1 MILRNAIKKVIKN
14 SDSTSLRTILIV
26 SFVWQTCAVVGLVGY
41 LSHRNGQNAVNDVVA
56 QLRNEI
62 TISIKE
68 HLDNYTSK
76 PHIINQLTVDAIER
90 GDLNLDLDRRSVKAE
105 RYLWQTM
112 RLFGK
117 NITWI
122 SLGSQRG
129 GEYLG
134 IYRNEKDR
142 YLEIVVSNSSTTN
155 QNHYY
160 LLDSLG
166 NRTGAKRI
174 PVKSK
179 YDPRIRPWYFEA
191 VQADKRIWTPIYKGF
206 DIDKAL
212 ISASQPIYNGTGNLL
227 GAIAVDISLENINQF
242 LSTLKIGKT
251 GKTFMVESS
260 GLLVGTSTNES
271 LFKIN
276 QQEQQYQRLNAINSS
291 DPLIQATAK
300 YLKQHFGNYN
310 NINQRERFEF
320 NYNAERQFVDI
331 LRYQDKS
338 GLDWFIVVVI
348 PESDFMEQ
356 INTNTRTTISLCVAA
371 LVVSVLV
378 GILIAQ
384 WITKPILD
392 LSVAAKAISSGEW
405 KQIAEV
411 KGGKEL
417 GQLANSFNRM
427 VTQLQESFAL
437 LEVQNTSL
445 KRLDRLKDEFLA
457 NTSHE
462 LKTPL
467 NGIIGI
473 AESLLDGATGT
484 LSDPTR
490 ANLGA
495 IATSGKRLANLVN
508 DILDFSQ
515 LKHKDIKL
523 QLTAVS
529 VREITEIVLT
539 ASRPLI
545 GNKHLQLKNN
555 IPPDLPSVLA
565 DENRLQQI
573 LYNLVGNAI
582 KFTENGLVEVSA
594 QLVSGDGE
602 TRKREDRPKSDYL
615 AISVHDT
622 GIGIPKD
629 RLDRIFTSFEQADG
643 STARI
648 YGGTGLGLAITK
660 KLVEL
665 HGGRITV
672 ESTLGVGSKFTFEL
686 PISLQGVTDL
696 DLTNSQKASA
706 LFVTSSESDIEGDR
720 YEEFSQSSNQ
730 LLPNETILARSA
742 NDSENKQWQILIVD
756 DDPVNLRVLNNYLC
770 LCQHKVTQ
778 ALSGQ
783 EALSLLADGFQPDLI
798 ILDVMMPRMTGYE
811 VTKTIRSHWKRD
823 ELPIVLLT
831 AKNRLEDEVTGLGVG
846 ANDYLTKPILKE
858 QLLARLETQFA
869 LRQESYQR
877 QQAQKAWYASEKKL
891 AQFLEAVPVGVAV
904 LNAQGKPE
912 YLNHKAQELLGQGLV
927 AGASIW
933 ELPEIYQLYV
943 AGSDLLYP
951 AEKLSIVQALK
962 GKNASNDDIEI
973 HQQNKVIPLEAWS
986 TPVKDEEGQVIYSIV
1001 AFQDISDRKKA
1012 EAQQIKLTTE
1022 LEEKNLALLTA
1033 QEALA
1038 QYNRTLEQQVAQRT
1052 ATLVES
1058 QRALSTLMS
1067 NLPGMAYRC
1076 RNDRNWTMMFVS
1088 EGCLALTGYHPE
1100 ELTALQSVQYGQLIH
1115 PEDRDI
1121 VWEQVQDAL
1130 KAQQPV
1136 QKIYRLVLPEL
1147 GKIKWVWEQG
1157 RGVFSSDGKLQFIE
1171 GFITDISARI
1181 YFEQE
1186 LECSNQ
1192 NLQHLIQQLQST
1204 QDQLK
1209 IAKEKSEAAN
1219 LAKSEF
1225 LANMSHELR
1234 TPLNS
1239 IIGFAQLL
1247 NRDSSLQ
1254 TEQKQRINIIN
1265 RSGEHLLSLINNIL
1279 DISKI
1284 EAGKITLHENDFD
1297 LHSLLQDVQ
1306 HMFDLKTKQ
1315 KEIKLFVEQ
1324 EPNVPQFIYADPGKL
1339 RQILINLIGNGVKF
1353 TQKGNVILN
1362 VKLGNVKIESG
1373 EKKVANTQSFPSTQF
1388 LYFEVQDTGLGIAA
1402 DELEKLFIPFE
1413 QTTTGRTIKQGT
1425 GLGLSISQNFIQLM
1439 GGEISVTST
1448 VGVGT
1453 CFKFQIPIRQSFIS
1467 VNSLDRSSNRVIGL
1481 APSQPD
1487 YRILIVDDLAD
1498 NIMLLSDLLL
1508 CVGFSVKQASNGF
1521 EAIEIW
1527 QNWHP
1532 HLIWMDLRMP
1542 KMDGYEAV
1550 RRIRAMQGTEKRTDG
1565 TVVNNANPSGEIP
1578 NPVIIAL
1585 TANVLKQERETIL
1598 ASGFDDYV
1606 VKPFKES
1613 VIWSTLTQ
1621 YLGVEF
1627 IYEEQST
1634 LIEEETT
1641 EKTEVLVPLTAEAL
1655 SNMTTEWLNELHQA
1669 CRELKGKRV
1678 LQLIAQIPPEQA
1690 NLARQ
1695 LQDLAENYQFD
1706 RIIDLLPKCPE

>member
-1 MILRNAIKKVIKN
+1 MSIKSVLIKVIKN
-14 SDSTSLRTILIV
+14 YGRPSLRTILIV
-26 SFVWQTCAVVGLVGY
+26 PYLVQIFIVVGLVGY
-41 LSHRNGQNAVNDVVA
+41 ISYKNGQKAVKGVAYQLLFEITQRVEENLQSYLQAPHKVNQVNA
-56 QLRNEI
+56 NEI
-62 TISIKE
+62 
-68 HLDNYTSK
+68 
-76 PHIINQLTVDAIER
+76 R
-90 GDLNLDLDRRSVKAE
+90 LNKLDLQDKQRLKHYFWRQIQIADTLSFIGLGLENKDNLGAE
-105 RYLWQTM
+105 RFDDGTLALRFST
-112 RLFGK
+112 K
-117 NITWI
+117 A
-122 SLGSQRG
+122 
-129 GEYLG
+129 
-134 IYRNEKDR
+134 
-142 YLEIVVSNSSTTN
+142 SNHIFNTYSTN
-155 QNHYY
+155 QFGEPVK
-160 LLDSLG
+160 LLDSI
-166 NRTGAKRI
+166 KF
-174 PVKSK
+174 
-179 YDPRIRPWYFEA
+179 DPRTRPWYKAAIAAGKSTWSE
-191 VQADKRIWTPIYKGF
+191 IYPNTAGVT
-206 DIDKAL
+206 A
-212 ISASQPIYNGTGNLL
+212 YL
-227 GAIAVDISLENINQF
+227 GASMPFYKNKENKLQGVLLTNISLSQIGVF
-242 LSTLKIGKT
+242 LESLKIGENGQVFIIDNSGFIVSTSTGEKPFIVTNKT
-251 GKTFMVESS
+251 YGIKRVKATESS
-260 GLLVGTSTNES
+260 NDLTKSIAKQIEQ
-271 LFKIN
+271 KIAN
-276 QQEQQYQRLNAINSS
+276 YKKIYTEQQIWSQ
-291 DPLIQATAK
+291 
-300 YLKQHFGNYN
+300 
-310 NINQRERFEF
+310 
-320 NYNAERQFVDI
+320 
-331 LRYQDKS
+331 QDKEKS
-338 GLDWFIVVVI
+338 QQFELEIKETVNFIQLRKFRDEFGLDWLIVVVV
-348 PESDFMEQ
+348 PESDF
-356 INTNTRTTISLCVAA
+356 TREIQANVHTTITLCLIA
-371 LVVSVLV
+371 LV
-378 GILIAQ
+378 IAT
-384 WITKPILD
+384 ISGLLTSSCIIKPILS
-392 LSVAAKAISSGEW
+392 LNKAAKSLASGKWEQ
-405 KQIAEV
+405 KV
-411 KGGKEL
+411 KIERTDEL
-417 GQLANSFNRM
+417 GELAQSFNRM

-1284 EAGKITLHENDFD
+1284 EAGKLRFMKMI
-1297 LHSLLQDVQ
+1297 S
-1306 HMFDLKTKQ
+1306 
-1315 KEIKLFVEQ
+1315 I
-1324 EPNVPQFIYADPGKL
+1324 FIVCC
-1339 RQILINLIGNGVKF
+1339 RTCSIC
-1353 TQKGNVILN
+1353 
-1362 VKLGNVKIESG
+1362 
-1373 EKKVANTQSFPSTQF
+1373 ST
-1388 LYFEVQDTGLGIAA
+1388 
-1402 DELEKLFIPFE
+1402 
-1413 QTTTGRTIKQGT
+1413 
-1425 GLGLSISQNFIQLM
+1425 
-1439 GGEISVTST
+1439 
-1448 VGVGT
+1448 
-1453 CFKFQIPIRQSFIS
+1453 
-1467 VNSLDRSSNRVIGL
+1467 
-1481 APSQPD
+1481 
-1487 YRILIVDDLAD
+1487 
-1498 NIMLLSDLLL
+1498 
-1508 CVGFSVKQASNGF
+1508 
-1521 EAIEIW
+1521 
-1527 QNWHP
+1527 
-1532 HLIWMDLRMP
+1532 
-1542 KMDGYEAV
+1542 
-1550 RRIRAMQGTEKRTDG
+1550 
-1565 TVVNNANPSGEIP
+1565 
-1578 NPVIIAL
+1578 
-1585 TANVLKQERETIL
+1585 
-1598 ASGFDDYV
+1598 
-1606 VKPFKES
+1606 
-1613 VIWSTLTQ
+1613 
-1621 YLGVEF
+1621 
-1627 IYEEQST
+1627 
-1634 LIEEETT
+1634 
-1641 EKTEVLVPLTAEAL
+1641 
-1655 SNMTTEWLNELHQA
+1655 
-1669 CRELKGKRV
+1669 
-1678 LQLIAQIPPEQA
+1678 
-1690 NLARQ
+1690 
-1695 LQDLAENYQFD
+1695 
-1706 RIIDLLPKCPE
+1706 